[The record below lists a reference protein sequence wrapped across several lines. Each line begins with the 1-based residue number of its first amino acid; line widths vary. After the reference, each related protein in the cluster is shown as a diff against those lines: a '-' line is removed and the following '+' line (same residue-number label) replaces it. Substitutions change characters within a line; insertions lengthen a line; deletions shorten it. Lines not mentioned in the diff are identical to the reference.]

1 MNKSEKVRVDYKK
14 LKAQGPKI
22 LNRVNEVYKVETRY
36 AIILAINNFGSSNIK
51 KLARMLG
58 KNEATIYHHLKD
70 LTKEPELLIVDN
82 KKTREN
88 KGIYYKLSKIAEKN
102 FGEPPLETLE
112 KGMQEAYKKIL
123 EQTDEEITDIYV
135 RMIAKHPDLGTI
147 TEKERRSIA
156 YNHNLENIML
166 NNMEAAEKALKAK
179 VKPKNN
185 SYPMGSISNFPLD
198 MKISKPRHLF
208 QILSL
213 LTEIAAKF
221 ARLKEEIAEEM
232 EKEQVTDEEKI
243 DIHYHVVGGEIA
255 EFEFEW
261 KLKRV
266 IN

>member
-1 MNKSEKVRVDYKK
+1 MSKSKEVEGSYKK
-14 LKAQGPKI
+14 LKAQGKKI
-22 LNRVNEVYKVETRY
+22 LDRVNGVYKVETRY

-51 KLARMLG
+51 KLAKILG

-88 KGIYYKLSKIAEKN
+88 KGIYYKLSKIAERN
-102 FGEPPLETLE
+102 FGEPPLDTLE
-112 KGMQEAYKKIL
+112 TKVQDAYKKIL
-123 EQTDEEITDIYV
+123 DHTDEEIV
-135 RMIAKHPDLGTI
+135 RFFIRMLAEHPDLGNN

-166 NNMEAAEKALKAK
+166 NNMENAEKAFKK
-179 VKPKNN
+179 GEKPKNDN
-185 SYPMGSISNFPLD
+185 YPFGSISNFPLD

-213 LTEIAAKF
+213 LTELTAKF
-221 ARLKEEIAEEM
+221 ARLKKEIAEEM
-232 EKEQVTDEEKI
+232 DKDKVTEDQRL

-255 EFEFEW
+255 EFEFE
-261 KLKRV
+261 
-266 IN
+266 

>member
-1 MNKSEKVRVDYKK
+1 MSKSEKIKVDYKK
-14 LKAQGPKI
+14 LKAQGKKI
-22 LNRVNEVYKVETRY
+22 LDRVNGVYKVETRY

-51 KLARMLG
+51 KLARILG

-70 LTKEPELLIVDN
+70 LTREPELLIVDN

-88 KGIYYKLSKIAEKN
+88 KGIFYKLSKMAEKN
-102 FGEPPLETLE
+102 FGEPPVDVLETEL
-112 KGMQEAYKKIL
+112 QEAYKKIL
-123 EQTDEEITDIYV
+123 EQTDKEITQILV
-135 RMIAKHPDLGTI
+135 KMISNHPDLGSM

-166 NNMEAAEKALKAK
+166 NNLETAEKAFKK
-179 VKPKNN
+179 GYKPKNN
-185 SYPMGSISNFPLD
+185 KYPFGSISNFPLD

-213 LTEIAAKF
+213 LTEITAKF

-232 EKEQVTDEEKI
+232 DKEKIPENQRI

-255 EFEFEW
+255 EFEFE
-261 KLKRV
+261 
-266 IN
+266 

>member
-1 MNKSEKVRVDYKK
+1 MSKSEKIEVDYKK
-14 LKAQGPKI
+14 LKAQGKKV

-51 KLARMLG
+51 KLARILG

-70 LTKEPELLIVDN
+70 LTREPELLIVDN

-88 KGIYYKLSKIAEKN
+88 KGIFYKLSKIAERN
-102 FGEPPLETLE
+102 FGEPPLDTLE
-112 KGMQEAYKKIL
+112 TKMQEAYKKIL
-123 EQTDEEITDIYV
+123 EQSDEEISRIFLE
-135 RMIAKHPDLGTI
+135 MIANHPDLGNM

-156 YNHNLENIML
+156 YNHNLESIML
-166 NNMEAAEKALKAK
+166 NNMETAEKAFKKGA
-179 VKPKNN
+179 KPKNDN
-185 SYPMGSISNFPLD
+185 YPMGSISNFPLD

-232 EKEQVTDEEKI
+232 DKEKIPEDQRI

-255 EFEFEW
+255 EFEFE
-261 KLKRV
+261 
-266 IN
+266 

>member
-1 MNKSEKVRVDYKK
+1 MSKPEKIKVDYKK
-14 LKAQGPKI
+14 LKAQGKKV
-22 LNRVNEVYKVETRY
+22 LDRVNGVYKVETRY

-51 KLARMLG
+51 KLARILG

-88 KGIYYKLSKIAEKN
+88 KGIFYKLSKIAERN
-102 FGEPPLETLE
+102 FGEPPVEILET
-112 KGMQEAYKKIL
+112 KMQEAYKKIL
-123 EQTDEEITDIYV
+123 EQTNKEIARIYLE
-135 RMIAKHPDLGTI
+135 MISNHPDLGNM

-166 NNMEAAEKALKAK
+166 SNMETAEKAFKK
-179 VKPKNN
+179 GYKPKKEN
-185 SYPMGSISNFPLD
+185 YPFGSISNFPLD

-213 LTEIAAKF
+213 LTEITAKF

-232 EKEQVTDEEKI
+232 NKEKIPEGQRI

-255 EFEFEW
+255 EFEFE
-261 KLKRV
+261 
-266 IN
+266 